1 MLGKI
6 EGKRRRRW
14 QRMKWLGN
22 ITDSMNMN
30 LSKLREIV
38 ENRGAWKA
46 AVYEVTKS
54 QTRLSD
60 LTTITEFLI
69 KVFIFI
75 GIKYFMLLLLSRFS
89 HV

>member
-30 LSKLREIV
+30 LSKLRKIV
-38 ENRGAWKA
+38 KDREAWHA
-46 AVYEVTKS
+46 AVSGVAKS
-54 QTRLSD
+54 
-60 LTTITEFLI
+60 I
-69 KVFIFI
+69 
-75 GIKYFMLLLLSRFS
+75 
-89 HV
+89 